1 MPVTGLVRLLFG
13 GRQFVTREMLYA
25 GAQNAQGLHDP
36 IPTKE
41 TQKPTDMALYL
52 YRGDWGRKTRQ
63 DGPRP
68 GQEKLVKL
76 TSPASAGLFS
86 PLVER

>member
-1 MPVTGLVRLLFG
+1 M
-13 GRQFVTREMLYA
+13 TREMLYA
-25 GAQNAQGLHDP
+25 GAKNAQGLHDP

-52 YRGDWGRKTRQ
+52 YRGDWGRKTRK

-68 GQEKLVKL
+68 GQEEPVKAILIQPRFGGAISQRKLDR
-76 TSPASAGLFS
+76 SG
-86 PLVER
+86 R